1 MKKLRT
7 YFITGLLVITP
18 IGLTIFLIWNLF
30 LFIDGILGEYVSFIL
45 VKFFG
50 LESMIEP
57 VRGIGFIA
65 ILILILFTGM
75 LTSNYFGRK
84 LIQLGEWILKAIP
97 FVNKIYNATQ
107 QISRAFISEKR
118 EVFKKAVLI
127 EYPRKGIYS
136 IGFLTRDTGGEV
148 KEKIEEDTV
157 SIFLPSTPNPT
168 TGFVLFVPKKD
179 LVELDMSI
187 EDSLKLIISFG
198 AVLPEYAV
206 EALKQNKISDLKKL
220 QM

>member
-30 LFIDGILGEYVSFIL
+30 VFIDGILGEYISVIL
-45 VKFFG
+45 VRFFG
-50 LESMIEP
+50 FSMTEP

-84 LIQLGEWILKAIP
+84 LFELGEWILKSIP

-107 QISRAFISEKR
+107 QISKAFISEKR
-118 EVFKKAVLI
+118 EVFKKAVLV

-136 IGFLTRDTGGEV
+136 IGFVTRDTGGEV
-148 KEKIEEDTV
+148 KEKLDEDGV

-179 LVELDMSI
+179 LIELDMSI

-198 AVLPEYAV
+198 AVLPEYTV
-206 EALKQNKISDLKKL
+206 EDLKQNKISNLKKL
-220 QM
+220 KI

>member
-30 LFIDGILGEYVSFIL
+30 VFIDGILGEYISFIL
-45 VKFFG
+45 VRFFG
-50 LESMIEP
+50 FSMTEP

-84 LIQLGEWILKAIP
+84 LFELGEWILKSIP

-107 QISRAFISEKR
+107 QISKAFISEKR

-136 IGFLTRDTGGEV
+136 IGFVTRDTGGEV
-148 KEKIEEDTV
+148 KEKIDEDGV

-179 LVELDMSI
+179 LIELDMSI

-206 EALKQNKISDLKKL
+206 EDLKQNKISNLKKL
-220 QM
+220 QI

>member
-30 LFIDGILGEYVSFIL
+30 VFIDGILGEYISFIL
-45 VKFFG
+45 VRFFG
-50 LESMIEP
+50 FSMTEP

-84 LIQLGEWILKAIP
+84 LFELGEWILKSIP

-107 QISRAFISEKR
+107 QISKAFISEKR
-118 EVFKKAVLI
+118 EVFKKAVLV

-136 IGFLTRDTGGEV
+136 IGFVTRDTGGEV
-148 KEKIEEDTV
+148 KEKLDEDGV

-179 LVELDMSI
+179 LIELDMSI

-198 AVLPEYAV
+198 AVLPEYVV
-206 EALKQNKISDLKKL
+206 EDLKQNKISNLKKL
-220 QM
+220 KI

>member
-30 LFIDGILGEYVSFIL
+30 VFIDGILGKYISFIL
-45 VKFFG
+45 VRFFG
-50 LESMIEP
+50 FESMTEP
-57 VRGIGFIA
+57 VRGIGFVA

-84 LIQLGEWILKAIP
+84 LIQLGEWILKSIP

-107 QISRAFISEKR
+107 QISKAFISEKR

-136 IGFLTRDTGGEV
+136 IGFVTRDTGGEV
-148 KEKIEEDTV
+148 KEKMEEDAV

-198 AVLPEYAV
+198 AVLPEYTV
-206 EALKQNKISDLKKL
+206 EVLKQNKISDLKRLKI
-220 QM
+220 

>member
-7 YFITGLLVITP
+7 YFITGLLVIIP
-18 IGLTIFLIWNLF
+18 IALTIFLIWNLF
-30 LFIDGILGEYVSFIL
+30 EVIDGILSGLISYIL
-45 VKFFG
+45 VKGFG
-50 LESMIEP
+50 FERMAEP
-57 VRGIGFIA
+57 IRGIGFIA

-84 LIQLGEWILKAIP
+84 FIQLGEWILNSIP
-97 FVNKIYNATQ
+97 FVNKIYNAIQ
-107 QISRAFISEKR
+107 QISRVFISEKR

-136 IGFLTRDTGGEV
+136 IGFVTRDTGGEV
-148 KEKIEEDTV
+148 REKIDEDGV

-179 LVELDMSI
+179 LIELDMSI
-187 EDSLKLIISFG
+187 EESLKLIISFG
-198 AVLPEYAV
+198 AVLPEYIV
-206 EALKQNKISDLKKL
+206 EDLKQNKISNFKKL
-220 QM
+220 

>member
-30 LFIDGILGEYVSFIL
+30 FFVDGILGEYVSNIM

-50 LESMIEP
+50 FEFRTGL
-57 VRGIGFIA
+57 GFVA
-65 ILILILFTGM
+65 ILILILFVGM
-75 LTSNYFGRK
+75 LARNYFGRK
-84 LIQLGEWILKAIP
+84 LIELGEWILKSIP
-97 FVNKIYNATQ
+97 FVNKVYNATQ

-168 TGFVLFVPKKD
+168 TGFILFVPKKD

-198 AVLPEYAV
+198 AVLPEYIV
-206 EALKQNKISDLKKL
+206 EDLKQNKISNLKKL
-220 QM
+220 QI

>member
-30 LFIDGILGEYVSFIL
+30 VFIDGILGEYVSFIL
-45 VKFFG
+45 VRFFG
-50 LESMIEP
+50 FESRIEP
-57 VRGIGFIA
+57 VRGIGFVA

-84 LIQLGEWILKAIP
+84 LIQLGEWILNSIP
-97 FVNKIYNATQ
+97 FVNKIYNAIQ
-107 QISRAFISEKR
+107 QISKVFISEKR

-136 IGFLTRDTGGEV
+136 IGFVTRDTGGEV
-148 KEKIEEDTV
+148 KEKIDEDGV

-179 LVELDMSI
+179 LIELDMSI
-187 EDSLKLIISFG
+187 EESLKLIISFG
-198 AVLPEYAV
+198 AILPEYIV
-206 EALKQNKISDLKKL
+206 EDLKQNKISNFKKL
-220 QM
+220 QT